1 MSRSLRPPG
10 RHAPDAAQERRQD
23 PIESAARNWRR
34 SGWADAADGMA
45 AVTSV
50 MRVHQ
55 LLLAKV
61 EEVLRPYV
69 LTFARY
75 EVLMLL
81 IMSRTG
87 ELPLAVVGSRL
98 QVHPASVTGLVKRLE
113 RDGLVARRTDPDDGR
128 ARRVSI
134 TELGRSVALTATE
147 HLNARVF
154 GQGWIA
160 GDGGRTLLASLTDLR
175 AAIGDLGT
183 ASPVAGDE
191 AH

>member
-1 MSRSLRPPG
+1 MTTSDARPDGDRPV
-10 RHAPDAAQERRQD
+10 D
-23 PIESAARNWRR
+23 PIALAARNWRR

-50 MRVHQ
+50 MRAHQ
-55 LLLAKV
+55 LLLARV
-61 EEVLRPYV
+61 EEVLRPHA

-113 RDGLVARRTDPDDGR
+113 GDELVARRPDPEDGR

-134 TELGRSVALTATE
+134 TPLGRSVALEATE
-147 HLNARVF
+147 RLNALVF
-154 GQGWIA
+154 ARGWLA
-160 GDGGRTLLASLTDLR
+160 GEGGRELLAVLTDLR
-175 AAIGDLGT
+175 HANGDPTAAG
-183 ASPVAGDE
+183 PVAGQDPP
-191 AH
+191 